1 MGILKDEFLVLF
13 SLNDLS
19 DNLVPSSKLFA
30 DETSLFTVV
39 QDTTLSAK
47 NLNDDLIKI
56 NIWAF
61 QWKVNFDLDPK
72 KQTQ

>member
-1 MGILKDEFLVLF
+1 MGILKDQFLVLF

-19 DNLVPSSKLFA
+19 DNLVPNSKLFA
-30 DETSLFTVV
+30 DEKSLFTVV

-61 QWKVNFDLDPK
+61 Q
-72 KQTQ
+72 

>member
-47 NLNDDLIKI
+47 NLNDDP
-56 NIWAF
+56 N
-61 QWKVNFDLDPK
+61 
-72 KQTQ
+72 